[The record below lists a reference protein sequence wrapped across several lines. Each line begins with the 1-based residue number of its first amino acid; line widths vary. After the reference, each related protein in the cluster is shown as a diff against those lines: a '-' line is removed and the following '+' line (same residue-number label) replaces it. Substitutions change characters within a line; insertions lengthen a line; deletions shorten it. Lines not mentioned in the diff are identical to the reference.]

1 MTRVAASDY
10 LLVGPFGK
18 YYSFEESVERRL
30 QMEMW
35 LAEHSTG
42 EVQKR
47 ALEKC
52 QEYVDLLEGK
62 GSRKRRRSKDA

>member
-1 MTRVAASDY
+1 M
-10 LLVGPFGK
+10 K
-18 YYSFEESVERRL
+18 
-30 QMEMW
+30 MW

-42 EVQKR
+42 EVQKK

-62 GSRKRRRSKDA
+62 GSRKRRRSKVA